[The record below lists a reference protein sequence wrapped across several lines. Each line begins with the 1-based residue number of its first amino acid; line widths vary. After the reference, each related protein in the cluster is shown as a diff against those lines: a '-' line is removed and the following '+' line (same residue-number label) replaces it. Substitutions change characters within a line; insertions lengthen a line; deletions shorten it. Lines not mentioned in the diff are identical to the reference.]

1 MKVYMKFLN
10 HGIPEFI
17 KFAQFAQSEPLCYTT
32 AVNSLRSVPE
42 RNYIPKPDLRQYS
55 TLFHKTWNFL
65 QKTFIFA
72 VGSQNT
78 GLLSGQTI

>member
-1 MKVYMKFLN
+1 MLESTLHRLGSVLGKKNTVLR
-10 HGIPEFI
+10 
-17 KFAQFAQSEPLCYTT
+17 SEPLCYTT

-42 RNYIPKPDLRQYS
+42 RNYIPKPDLSQYS